1 MTTYLIVG
9 NGAAGTFAAEEIR
22 KQDPEG
28 KITIFTNEDM
38 PFYYRIRLN
47 DFVAGEVEPKQ
58 LQAKKDAW
66 YEENRIDLQ
75 LNTQV
80 IDADP
85 EKKVV
90 KTDTGQEL
98 SYDKLLLAT
107 GSHSFVPPIKGS
119 DKKGVFTL
127 RSMQDASYI
136 RSWAQAVERVVVIGG
151 GLLGLE
157 AGNGLRKLGKEVTVV
172 EVFPRLL
179 PRQLDIEGG
188 NRLQEIME
196 DMGFRFRLG
205 RKTDSIQG
213 DDQVQEIILDNQ
225 EHLPAQMVVISAG
238 VRPNMNLAN
247 SLGLETDKGI
257 KVDEYLMTSQQDI
270 FAAGDVAQFK
280 DIPYGI
286 WPAAME
292 QGEMAGRNMA
302 GEKVEY
308 TGTTMATTL
317 KVAGIDLASAGEI
330 DVEGTYENVVES
342 TKETYKKLVIDNN
355 RVIGCILLGES
366 SQFSKITKLM
376 DQEKDVSQIKDQ
388 LLSQED

>member
-28 KITIFTNEDM
+28 KITILTNEDM

-47 DFVAGEVEPKQ
+47 DFVAGEVKPKQ
-58 LQAKKDAW
+58 LQAKKDSW
-66 YEENRIDLQ
+66 YEESRIDLQ

-107 GSHSFVPPIKGS
+107 GSYSFVPPIKGAE
-119 DKKGVFTL
+119 KKGVFTL
-127 RSMQDASYI
+127 RSMQDARDI
-136 RSWAQAVERVVVIGG
+136 RSWAQAIEKVVVIGG

-196 DMGFRFRLG
+196 GMGFRFRLG
-205 RKTDSIQG
+205 RKTDSILG
-213 DDQVQEIILDNQ
+213 DDQVQEVILDN
-225 EHLPAQMVVISAG
+225 EERLPAQMVVISAG

-247 SLGLETDKGI
+247 ALGLETDKGI

-292 QGEMAGRNMA
+292 QGKMAGRNMA

-330 DVEGTYENVVES
+330 DVEGNYENVVES

-355 RVIGCILLGES
+355 RVIGCILLGDS

-388 LLSQED
+388 LLSQKD